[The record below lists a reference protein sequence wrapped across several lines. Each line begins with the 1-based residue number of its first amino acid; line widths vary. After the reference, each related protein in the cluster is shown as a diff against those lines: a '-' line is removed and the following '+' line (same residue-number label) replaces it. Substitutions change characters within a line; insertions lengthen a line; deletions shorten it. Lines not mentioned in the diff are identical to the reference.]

1 MAFLQD
7 ASDRFEIEERDP
19 PSLLLQELE
28 SDASTVIGI
37 DWYKRIDR
45 VVANDLGKYRKYDGK
60 RVRDLLRALRNKV
73 ILFLLQLLLF
83 ANGFFLF
90 TCRNIIGKIYHQL
103 LNWSM
108 VNRQI
113 NSCIISQLVSL
124 IYFYI
129 LIML

>member
-1 MAFLQD
+1 MAHPFFWTTSKRLAFLQD

-28 SDASTVIGI
+28 ANAATIIGT

-73 ILFLLQLLLF
+73 NPNLAFVFLGIIKTNIHTETSL
-83 ANGFFLF
+83 ARF
-90 TCRNIIGKIYHQL
+90 T
-103 LNWSM
+103 
-108 VNRQI
+108 
-113 NSCIISQLVSL
+113 
-124 IYFYI
+124 
-129 LIML
+129 

>member
-1 MAFLQD
+1 MAHPFFWSTSKRLAFLQD

-28 SDASTVIGI
+28 SDASTVIGA

-73 ILFLLQLLLF
+73 CNF
-83 ANGFFLF
+83 
-90 TCRNIIGKIYHQL
+90 
-103 LNWSM
+103 
-108 VNRQI
+108 
-113 NSCIISQLVSL
+113 IISHPF
-124 IYFYI
+124 IY
-129 LIML
+129 